1 MKLFLNL
8 LLLMSLFP
16 QLKYIFSIKV
26 ILKDLSESIV
36 GSFGQGLVK
45 ANSLVRGSVSGKR
58 GLVFYFY

>member
-36 GSFGQGLVK
+36 GSFGQGFVK
-45 ANSLVRGSVSGKR
+45 ANSLI
-58 GLVFYFY
+58 